1 MMIDQTKLSVL
12 VVKYKEDFAK
22 NIPGEIYK
30 WEAVK
35 CFQDNWDI
43 NAKDFADMLSKSL
56 AKTGNLLV
64 SVNNYPRRMIEK
76 FADLYTY
83 DIKSL
88 FENLFDETQELKAR
102 ITNFKI
108 GIDLVLKKW
117 NPKGGK
123 SHYQTDNVISTYLW
137 LRFPDKY
144 YIYKPVVAQA
154 VFDKLGIDIKLRGKG
169 AEAIEQTYQLYDE
182 IANELS
188 KDEDYLR
195 LLSNA
200 LNDDCYKDS
209 RLRTAVV
216 DFGYYVGKL
225 MNPPIKETKVG
236 KNVLMNKQG
245 GEKRYW
251 WLNANPK
258 YWSLSE
264 WVVGEE
270 QDYTLQ
276 NADGHKRRIY
286 QNFVTAKEGDQI
298 ICYESTPTKQI
309 LCLAEVSR
317 ANDGE
322 RIYFKKTETLTS
334 PIDLDQFK
342 DVPELQK
349 MEYMV
354 NPNGSF
360 FKLTESEYN
369 VLMDIIRDVNDTPSI
384 VTKVDSYT
392 EDNFL
397 NDVYMS
403 KEDYKRLKNQLL
415 NKKNIIL
422 QGAPGVGKTF
432 SAKRLA
438 YSIMGEK
445 DDSRI
450 CFVQFHQNYSY
461 EDFVEGYKPE
471 ESGFKLRKGIFYT
484 FCTLAKNNRDKDF
497 FFIIDE
503 INRGNLSKIF
513 GELLMLI
520 EKEYRGDK
528 MTLAY
533 SGEKFYV
540 PTNLYIIGM
549 MNTADRSLAMI
560 DYALRRRFSFFTLKP
575 GFESDGFKKR
585 QKLLNNEV
593 YNNLVGKIIE
603 LNKEIIKDDSLGAG
617 FEIGHSY
624 LCFKNTNDVTI
635 DWLYA
640 VVHYDIIPTLQEYW
654 FDNAEK
660 VRKWTETLISVIND

>member
-12 VVKYKEDFAK
+12 IAKYKEDFAK

-169 AEAIEQTYQLYDE
+169 AEAIEQTYQLYDK

-188 KDEDYLR
+188 KDEDYLQ
-195 LLSNA
+195 LLTNA

-209 RLRTAVV
+209 ILRTAVV

-225 MNPPIKETKVG
+225 MNPPIKVTMAG
-236 KNVLMNKQG
+236 TNALMNKSG

-276 NADGHKRRIY
+276 NASGNKRRIY
-286 QNFVTAKEGDQI
+286 QNFITAKEGDQI

-334 PIDLDQFK
+334 PVDLDQFK
-342 DVPELQK
+342 NVPELQK
-349 MEYMV
+349 MEY
-354 NPNGSF
+354 
-360 FKLTESEYN
+360 
-369 VLMDIIRDVNDTPSI
+369 
-384 VTKVDSYT
+384 
-392 EDNFL
+392 
-397 NDVYMS
+397 
-403 KEDYKRLKNQLL
+403 
-415 NKKNIIL
+415 NI
-422 QGAPGVGKTF
+422 
-432 SAKRLA
+432 
-438 YSIMGEK
+438 
-445 DDSRI
+445 
-450 CFVQFHQNYSY
+450 
-461 EDFVEGYKPE
+461 
-471 ESGFKLRKGIFYT
+471 
-484 FCTLAKNNRDKDF
+484 
-497 FFIIDE
+497 
-503 INRGNLSKIF
+503 
-513 GELLMLI
+513 
-520 EKEYRGDK
+520 
-528 MTLAY
+528 
-533 SGEKFYV
+533 
-540 PTNLYIIGM
+540 
-549 MNTADRSLAMI
+549 
-560 DYALRRRFSFFTLKP
+560 
-575 GFESDGFKKR
+575 
-585 QKLLNNEV
+585 
-593 YNNLVGKIIE
+593 
-603 LNKEIIKDDSLGAG
+603 
-617 FEIGHSY
+617 
-624 LCFKNTNDVTI
+624 
-635 DWLYA
+635 W
-640 VVHYDIIPTLQEYW
+640 
-654 FDNAEK
+654 
-660 VRKWTETLISVIND
+660 